1 MEESLRKIREVSV
14 FCPKFQK
21 LPTYGIYKQKGSV
34 EMSTSVL
41 CFNNIK
47 IS

>member
-1 MEESLRKIREVSV
+1 MKESLRKRREVSV

-21 LPTYGIYKQKGSV
+21 LPIYGMYKQKGGV